1 MTGIAEFIAARLAED
16 SDLAAGG
23 AIWTTRTAGT
33 GIRSSVP
40 YAWVITEGPDG
51 QLHDPARVSRQA
63 AALQAVLDEHQ
74 PESGICGTC
83 RHFDFRYD
91 YDPVRWPCPTV
102 RAVASIW
109 SDHPDYRAEWAA

>member
-23 AIWTTRTAGT
+23 AIWTTRT
-33 GIRSSVP
+33 
-40 YAWVITEGPDG
+40 
-51 QLHDPARVSRQA
+51 